1 MNGENT
7 KVKPDSETGHESW
20 QGLRSGKLLRIAW
33 LPIPLLLMA
42 IIAARMAGLNES
54 YQSEILTLFLSFTF
68 YTLVSLG
75 TLFMIG
81 RSFLASGTP
90 ALLLLECGVVLWS
103 LAGTVGD
110 AVSHGDAN
118 INVTIFNTAILLAGL
133 CHLTGAILSSQP
145 QRALRHKSL
154 WLAVGVALALG
165 TLWLVARAALSGW
178 LPVFFIPGQGGTLV
192 RYCVLASAIVTFVLS
207 AGLLLTSQRQIRLP
221 FTSWYTLA
229 LFLLGVGLFGVMIQL
244 SLGCVVN
251 WLGRTAQ
258 WLGGVYL
265 FIAALAS
272 LRQSHLPLL
281 PTEKKSHPAY
291 YRDVVAV
298 ALVIAAAAIR
308 LTFLSAMGTQAPY
321 VIFFPAVMFAAI
333 YGGWRAGLLAIALS
347 AILANY
353 FWVGSVGLFPIG
365 QTADQLAFVVF
376 VLSAVMIVWVSE
388 AMRRARA
395 QAFAAETEALLAAER
410 EATAELLRK
419 VEERYHNLFNTMD
432 EGFCVIE
439 MIFDGENKP
448 VDYRFL
454 EINAAFEKQTGM
466 HDAKGKLIRNLAL
479 DNEEYWFEMYGKVAL
494 TGEPIHFGNEAKALN
509 RWFDVYAYR
518 VGEPEDRQVAIIF
531 NDTTE
536 RKRMEENLRS
546 AHDELESRVQERT
559 FELSEAYETLQRE
572 VDEHRKTA
580 EHLVRVQK
588 LEALGTLAGGI
599 AHDFNNVLAGIIGF
613 TEMVL
618 EDIAPG
624 TSEHKRLELVLKGA
638 TRGRDLVRQILTFS
652 RKSEQDKKPL
662 AMNQVVEEGLKLLRP
677 TLPTTIEIVSK
688 GLTNDDQ
695 ILADPVQMHQIL
707 MNLCTNAAH
716 AMREKGGTLDIQVL
730 KTSLSEGNPMPL
742 PNMKAGEYIVLKVSD
757 TGSGMKPEILNQVFN
772 PFFTTKQPGE
782 GTGLGLSVVHG
793 IIKSH
798 DGHIAVESEPEKGTT
813 FHVYLPRIKEEERS
827 IDKETPAVAGG
838 KERILIVDDEDML
851 VELNEQRLGRLGY
864 EVVATTSSMEALAIF
879 RKEPGVFDLVITDHT
894 MPNLTGMDLAVELLK
909 VRATIPIILC
919 TGQSDT
925 VSPEKAREI
934 GIRGFLMKPLANREL
949 AEAVRRVLDA
959 KVEG

>member
-1 MNGENT
+1 
-7 KVKPDSETGHESW
+7 
-20 QGLRSGKLLRIAW
+20 
-33 LPIPLLLMA
+33 
-42 IIAARMAGLNES
+42 
-54 YQSEILTLFLSFTF
+54 
-68 YTLVSLG
+68 
-75 TLFMIG
+75 
-81 RSFLASGTP
+81 
-90 ALLLLECGVVLWS
+90 
-103 LAGTVGD
+103 
-110 AVSHGDAN
+110 
-118 INVTIFNTAILLAGL
+118 
-133 CHLTGAILSSQP
+133 
-145 QRALRHKSL
+145 
-154 WLAVGVALALG
+154 
-165 TLWLVARAALSGW
+165 
-178 LPVFFIPGQGGTLV
+178 
-192 RYCVLASAIVTFVLS
+192 
-207 AGLLLTSQRQIRLP
+207 
-221 FTSWYTLA
+221 
-229 LFLLGVGLFGVMIQL
+229 
-244 SLGCVVN
+244 
-251 WLGRTAQ
+251 
-258 WLGGVYL
+258 
-265 FIAALAS
+265 
-272 LRQSHLPLL
+272 
-281 PTEKKSHPAY
+281 
-291 YRDVVAV
+291 
-298 ALVIAAAAIR
+298 
-308 LTFLSAMGTQAPY
+308 
-321 VIFFPAVMFAAI
+321 
-333 YGGWRAGLLAIALS
+333 
-347 AILANY
+347 
-353 FWVGSVGLFPIG
+353 
-365 QTADQLAFVVF
+365 
-376 VLSAVMIVWVSE
+376 
-388 AMRRARA
+388 
-395 QAFAAETEALLAAER
+395 
-410 EATAELLRK
+410 
-419 VEERYHNLFNTMD
+419 MD

-466 HDAKGKLIRNLAL
+466 HDAKDKLIRNLAL
-479 DNEEYWFEMYGKVAL
+479 DSEEYWFEMYGKVAL

-518 VGEPEDRQVAIIF
+518 VGVPEDRQVAIIF

-536 RKRMEENLRS
+536 RKRMEDNLRS

-638 TRGRDLVRQILTFS
+638 KRGRDLVKQILTFS

-662 AMNQVVEEGLKLLRP
+662 ALNQVVEEGLKLLKP

-688 GLTNDDQ
+688 GFTNDDQ
-695 ILADPVQMHQIL
+695 IFADPGQMHQIL

-716 AMREKGGTLDIQVL
+716 AMREKGGTLDIRVFKASFQ
-730 KTSLSEGNPMPL
+730 EGNPMPL
-742 PNMKAGEYIVLKVSD
+742 PNITAGEYVVLKVSD
-757 TGSGMKPEILNQVFN
+757 TGSGMTPETLNQVFD

-798 DGHIAVESEPEKGTT
+798 DGYITVESEPGKGAT
-813 FHVYLPRIKEEERS
+813 FHVYLPRINEEERS

-879 RKEPGVFDLVITDHT
+879 CKEPDTFDLVITDYT
-894 MPNLTGMDLAVELLK
+894 MPNLTGMDLAMELLK
-909 VRATIPIILC
+909 ARATIPIILC
-919 TGQSDT
+919 TGKSDA
-925 VSPEKAREI
+925 VSSEKAKEI
-934 GIRGFLMKPLANREL
+934 GIRGFLMKPLSNREL